1 MLKNIISIIAVI
13 AIFTSCANSKQATE
27 SSDIKET
34 TEEVT
39 QDSKTELIEDATKL
53 SEESVFATIKRGYCY
68 GTCPVFEL
76 KIYNNGT
83 AILNAIANLE
93 LTGMHSTQL
102 TKEEMVAFAQ
112 KAKDIKYMEMEDVY
126 DNPGIS
132 DLPSTT
138 TSIVL
143 NGVRKQVVKR
153 YGYPIELRAFE
164 KLFDSL
170 LETKTW
176 VKIPEPEK
184 K

>member
-1 MLKNIISIIAVI
+1 MIKHIISLVALVT
-13 AIFTSCANSKQATE
+13 IFASCANSKKATE

-34 TEEVT
+34 TEEVA
-39 QDSKTELIEDATKL
+39 QDGKTELLENVSKL
-53 SEESVFATIKRGYCY
+53 SEDNIFATMKRGYCY

-83 AILNAIANLE
+83 ATLNAIAHLE
-93 LTGMHSTQL
+93 LEGMYTAQL
-102 TKEEMVAFAQ
+102 SKEEVSAFAQ

-143 NGVRKQVVKR
+143 NGVKKQVVKR
-153 YGYPIELRAFE
+153 YGYPIELKAFE
-164 KLFDSL
+164 KLFDAL
-170 LETKTW
+170 LESETW
-176 VKIPEPEK
+176 VKIPGPEK